1 MDELSQLGELG
12 YVGKTIC
19 DFLAT
24 FADEKVFEEL
34 YSDGASVR
42 VIFREALPPVAQQF
56 VMRLAFGGARPFQEA
71 IFRKWC
77 RGAAF
82 GSSLQILQ
90 RLQILRLAQVA
101 QAGAKGQVFMLHK
114 KFQVTLV
121 NYLKFGIGEIAGEHP
136 DSRLE
141 KLDGVSEADLL
152 HHAVSCWD
160 AFLEE
165 LTSEASEA
173 PDGDAG
179 DGDGRS
185 EVMTLA
191 TALQLLQP
199 GENQNRRLA
208 LTSQGFQF
216 ILDERQQQLWSLI
229 LMCLNKSGK
238 DQAVNALKMIF
249 ALGELKLGQ
258 RLVSQDS
265 QGKCGQFLQLLQ
277 ELGILYASK
286 DSKES
291 KDSNTASKASRTHQ
305 NHENFYVTPAG
316 LALFK
321 KDSSAT
327 LSRITGSSDEDQGII
342 VESNFKVYCY
352 TSQSNESNRNA
363 DRPGSSLHVK
373 LLSYFCEIFLELPK
387 LVVAQLTADSIL
399 KALKRGIRV
408 ANIVRY
414 LEAAAHPRSTL
425 PSNVKG
431 QLEVWESSRSRAA
444 TSPAVLFEW
453 QPGDSDDTFL
463 QAEQLARDTGSLL
476 WSRRRAFDLPPVL
489 VVQAGPSVQQIRD
502 LVKPSKPSA
511 STTSKGKAFA
521 FRLKPE
527 GNASMDLD

>member
-1 MDELSQLGELG
+1 MPHHYNFRTLALFCCLDLFGH
-12 YVGKTIC
+12 
-19 DFLAT
+19 LAT
-24 FADEKVFEEL
+24 
-34 YSDGASVR
+34 SGH
-42 VIFREALPPVAQQF
+42 
-56 VMRLAFGGARPFQEA
+56 LAVWVHLGSSWFILVHLGSSWFILVQHLMCSGVSKA

-179 DGDGRS
+179 DAGDGDGRS

-229 LMCLNKSGK
+229 LMCLKKSGK

-431 QLEVWESSRSRAA
+431 QLEANEDGA
-444 TSPAVLFEW
+444 
-453 QPGDSDDTFL
+453 
-463 QAEQLARDTGSLL
+463 
-476 WSRRRAFDLPPVL
+476 
-489 VVQAGPSVQQIRD
+489 IRFSFCFC
-502 LVKPSKPSA
+502 LYFA
-511 STTSKGKAFA
+511 S
-521 FRLKPE
+521 LKPLFRDIFFRSTFE
-527 GNASMDLD
+527 GGFGMNLGPNDQAYHLSSL

>member
-1 MDELSQLGELG
+1 MCSG
-12 YVGKTIC
+12 VSK
-19 DFLAT
+19 
-24 FADEKVFEEL
+24 
-34 YSDGASVR
+34 
-42 VIFREALPPVAQQF
+42 
-56 VMRLAFGGARPFQEA
+56 A

-229 LMCLNKSGK
+229 LMCLKKSGK

-431 QLEVWESSRSRAA
+431 QLEANEDGA
-444 TSPAVLFEW
+444 
-453 QPGDSDDTFL
+453 
-463 QAEQLARDTGSLL
+463 
-476 WSRRRAFDLPPVL
+476 
-489 VVQAGPSVQQIRD
+489 IRFSFCFC
-502 LVKPSKPSA
+502 LYFA
-511 STTSKGKAFA
+511 S
-521 FRLKPE
+521 LKPLFRDIFFEALLKE
-527 GNASMDLD
+527 GSE